1 VLALID
7 SGSER
12 TLAAPGIARQIGV
25 TPDPDRRI
33 SLGVGGATRAV
44 RFADVMLRLHSL
56 EDPSQQVEWQAE
68 VGFIEEWKPT
78 WAVLL
83 GQSGFFDRFT
93 VTFGRS
99 ALAFGIE
106 PVEAFDQRFGDAI
119 RRVERAQMD
128 GTIDGLG
135 WSDE

>member
-1 VLALID
+1 V
-7 SGSER
+7 S
-12 TLAAPGIARQIGV
+12 
-25 TPDPDRRI
+25 
-33 SLGVGGATRAV
+33 
-44 RFADVMLRLHSL
+44 LRLHSL

-106 PVEAFDQRFGDAI
+106 PVEAFDERFADAI
-119 RRVERAQMD
+119 GRVERAQMD

-135 WSDE
+135 WSDG